1 MHIMHLLLAISVV
14 FFAALFLMCFYR
26 ERLKHPLV
34 NPLFVAVCAIFL
46 FFWTYATYE
55 YRGSISTGFLTLEN
69 ISPYICTVIA
79 ITPFMSHWLKD
90 FANCAIAFLGFG
102 MFLAMFI
109 SPEVE
114 YLFNYRQEAKF
125 IHAAEAF
132 CHLAMGLYG
141 FYLILAD
148 RVQLNLKSFAKA
160 VTFMYATIGF
170 GVFLNAVFHHS
181 NFGMNMYGK
190 YSIYFLD
197 IFNSFEA
204 TLAAY
209 LIGVLGTITLG
220 FLAGWL
226 LDRLSASRKKEKT
239 TEVETEVPT
248 A

>member
-1 MHIMHLLLAISVV
+1 MHITQMLVTLAVV
-14 FFAALFLMCFYR
+14 FFVALFLMCFYR
-26 ERLKHPLV
+26 YKLKHPLI
-34 NPLFVAVCAIFL
+34 NPLFVGICAIAL

-79 ITPFMSHWLKD
+79 FTPFMSRWLKD
-90 FANCAIAFLGFG
+90 YANCAIAFLGFG

-114 YLFNYRQEAKF
+114 YLFNYSLEAKP
-125 IHAAEAF
+125 IHATEGF

-141 FYLILAD
+141 FFLILSD
-148 RVQLNLKSFAKA
+148 RVQLNLKNYAKA
-160 VTFMYATIGF
+160 VAFMYVTIGV
-170 GVFLNAVFHHS
+170 GVFLNWTFHHS

-209 LIGVLGTITLG
+209 VVGVLGTITLG
-220 FLAGWL
+220 YLTGNL
-226 LDRLSASRKKEKT
+226 LDRLSASRKKSEAHSD
-239 TEVETEVPT
+239 E